1 LQLQTRKKV
10 IPENITKEH
19 LLKAIEEIDKEGIR
33 KGRQSSTY
41 DLIYNGKP
49 YPPKLVLSI
58 ANKFPNGEELDHN
71 SFWGGQD
78 TPSFKKLESMG
89 FAIEKK
95 SKATDRK
102 KEFTSYLEK
111 KGVKG
116 SNQLSSYL
124 RALDLLASVLGR
136 KAKSKLGDHRTIYD
150 FGDFEEIDL
159 LYEYILIEQN
169 TDGIFLGEKP
179 ASYYKSKFYSAALKS
194 YSDFLKSRNTIKSN
208 SSINCLDDFTAW
220 LAAKEGI
227 SHNYLNDAFG
237 NKTENLK
244 SALIQYEQMYMED
257 FGSKIF
263 EIQLNN
269 LENKIQ
275 EINSNIY
282 SDNEQNSGVF
292 LEYSRKK
299 SNHMP
304 RAIIGKRNYL
314 EFLKSLIEKQ
324 LGQQLKFDLAAFL
337 DFFQNTGLSFD
348 PTLIKR
354 FLSSLVTKPF
364 VLLSGLS
371 GSGKTKLAE
380 AFVKWIC
387 ANEEQYKLVPVGADW
402 TNREPLLGFPNALS
416 KGEYTHPDNGVLKL
430 IIEANKN
437 ADRPY
442 FLILDEMNLSHVERY
457 FADFLSTM
465 ESSDAE
471 IQLHD
476 SDAIADETKDDFVP
490 KTIKLPKNLFIIGT
504 VNIDETTYMF
514 SPKVLDRANTIEFR
528 VTDEEISSFFD
539 SPKDIDLKLLETEGA
554 NMATSFL
561 ELSQK
566 SSEKADAELVK
577 DELVAFFRELQKL
590 GAEFGYRTA
599 NEAVKLTARLGDFG
613 IDNSEQG
620 TNTKIDVAIMQKLLP
635 KLSGSRSRL
644 VSVLTSLGKLCVT
657 DDKIVTDF
665 FGSKEYPD
673 FTKTEGIKYP
683 ISFEKITRMH
693 RNAMANGFASYAE
706 A

>member
-41 DLIYNGKP
+41 DLIYKRKS
-49 YPPKLVLSI
+49 YPPKLVLSL

-71 SFWGGQD
+71 SFLGGQD
-78 TPSFKKLESMG
+78 TPAFKVLQEAGFDIKKKTIMG
-89 FAIEKK
+89 LNI
-95 SKATDRK
+95 
-102 KEFTSYLEK
+102 KEFVQVANEQKTGEGTLDSAKQYVRKNKGIYNELNEEISFGVGRASAIPWIAFTGFNQTVKDGIYPVYLYYK
-111 KGVKG
+111 
-116 SNQLSSYL
+116 NY
-124 RALDLLASVLGR
+124 DLLILAYGLSETNSPAISWTS
-136 KAKSKLGDHRTIYD
+136 KDAK
-150 FGDFEEIDL
+150 
-159 LYEYILIEQN
+159 Q
-169 TDGIFLGEKP
+169 
-179 ASYYKSKFYSAALKS
+179 
-194 YSDFLKSRNTIKSN
+194 TIKSYFEN
-208 SSINCLDDFTAW
+208 KYSKKPERYGSSYIYRTYDINNLPSEDVLESD
-220 LAAKEGI
+220 LESIVNLYKEQFENKLLSKVI
-227 SHNYLNDAFG
+227 YKVSDLVKQIPFDLEKYLNFTS
-237 NKTENLK
+237 KTNLK
-244 SALIQYEQMYMED
+244 FQERLIQ
-257 FGSKIF
+257 
-263 EIQLNN
+263 
-269 LENKIQ
+269 
-275 EINSNIY
+275 
-282 SDNEQNSGVF
+282 
-292 LEYSRKK
+292 
-299 SNHMP
+299 
-304 RAIIGKRNYL
+304 
-314 EFLKSLIEKQ
+314 
-324 LGQQLKFDLAAFL
+324 
-337 DFFQNTGLSFD
+337 
-348 PTLIKR
+348 R
-354 FLSSLVTKPF
+354 FLSSIATKPF

-380 AFVKWIC
+380 AFAKWIC
-387 ANEEQYKLVPVGADW
+387 QDKSQYKLVPVGADW

-416 KGEYTHPDNGVLKL
+416 EGEYTHPDNGVLKL

-528 VTDEEISSFFD
+528 VTDDEISSFFD

-613 IDNSEQG
+613 VDDK
-620 TNTKIDVAIMQKLLP
+620 NTKIDIAIMQKLLP
-635 KLSGSRSRL
+635 KLSGSRRKLSK
-644 VSVLTSLGKLCVT
+644 VLETLGKLCMKEVT
-657 DDKIVTDF
+657 YDVKKGIFDNEDFVFPQTDEEKRE
-665 FGSKEYPD
+665 SNINYLL
-673 FTKTEGIKYP
+673 
-683 ISFEKITRMH
+683 SLEKITRMYH
-693 RNAMANGFASYAE
+693 NARDNGFASYAE

>member
-1 LQLQTRKKV
+1 V

-19 LLKAIEEIDKEGIR
+19 LLKAIEEIDKEGVPV
-33 KGRQSSTY
+33 GRQSWMY
-41 DLIYNGKP
+41 DLNYKDKL
-49 YPPKLVLSI
+49 YPPKVIISF
-58 ANKFPNGEELDHN
+58 ANKYANGEELDHT
-71 SFWGGQD
+71 SFKGGLK
-78 TPSFKKLESMG
+78 TPGFELLKKAGFQIVKKSVENNIDYFDQLKLFLDQSKTSNLKTKHYQKRYGELKLKVSFGQGVSARIPWISFLLEPNTTSNGIYPVYLLYKKQNILILAYGISETEAPIITWDILQKKTISDYFKEKKLEKPERYG
-89 FAIEKK
+89 
-95 SKATDRK
+95 D
-102 KEFTSYLEK
+102 SYLFK
-111 KGVKG
+111 V
-116 SNQLSSYL
+116 YD
-124 RALDLLASVLGR
+124 DLENLNR
-136 KAKSKLGDHRTIYD
+136 DTINNDLGDILDQYRQSAILYKNNKVD
-150 FGDFEEIDL
+150 LFNSKKQAASIDISSF
-159 LYEYILIEQN
+159 YE
-169 TDGIFLGEKP
+169 
-179 ASYYKSKFYSAALKS
+179 S
-194 YSDFLKSRNTIKSN
+194 
-208 SSINCLDDFTAW
+208 C
-220 LAAKEGI
+220 
-227 SHNYLNDAFG
+227 
-237 NKTENLK
+237 
-244 SALIQYEQMYMED
+244 
-257 FGSKIF
+257 
-263 EIQLNN
+263 
-269 LENKIQ
+269 
-275 EINSNIY
+275 
-282 SDNEQNSGVF
+282 
-292 LEYSRKK
+292 KK
-299 SNHMP
+299 
-304 RAIIGKRNYL
+304 
-314 EFLKSLIEKQ
+314 
-324 LGQQLKFDLAAFL
+324 
-337 DFFQNTGLSFD
+337 TGLVFNYS
-348 PTLIKR
+348 IIQR

-387 ANEEQYKLVPVGADW
+387 QDKSQYKLVPVGADW

-476 SDAIADETKDDFVP
+476 DNTIEAVP
-490 KTIKLPKNLFIIGT
+490 KTIKLPKNLYIMGT

-528 VTDEEISSFFD
+528 VTENEITDFFKA
-539 SPKDIDLKLLETEGA
+539 PRDIDLKLLETKGA

-577 DELVAFFRELQKL
+577 DELVAFFKELQKL

-613 IDNSEQG
+613 VDDK
-620 TNTKIDVAIMQKLLP
+620 NTKIDIAIMQKLLP

>member
-1 LQLQTRKKV
+1 M

-19 LLKAIEEIDKEGIR
+19 LLKAIEEIDKEGVPV
-33 KGRQSSTY
+33 GRQSWMY
-41 DLIYNGKP
+41 DLNYKDKL
-49 YPPKLVLSI
+49 YPPKVIISF
-58 ANKFPNGEELDHN
+58 ANKYANGEELDHT
-71 SFWGGQD
+71 SFKGGLK
-78 TPSFKKLESMG
+78 TPGFELLKKAGFQIVKKSVENNIDYFDQLKLFLDQSKTSNLKTKHYQKRYGELKLKVSFGQGVSARIPWISFLLEPNTTSNGIYPVYLLYKKQNILILAYGISETEAPIITWDILQKKTISDYFKEKKLEKPERYG
-89 FAIEKK
+89 
-95 SKATDRK
+95 D
-102 KEFTSYLEK
+102 SYLFK
-111 KGVKG
+111 V
-116 SNQLSSYL
+116 YD
-124 RALDLLASVLGR
+124 DLENLNR
-136 KAKSKLGDHRTIYD
+136 DTINNDLGDILDQYRQSAILYKNNKVD
-150 FGDFEEIDL
+150 LFNSKKQAASIDISSF
-159 LYEYILIEQN
+159 YE
-169 TDGIFLGEKP
+169 
-179 ASYYKSKFYSAALKS
+179 S
-194 YSDFLKSRNTIKSN
+194 
-208 SSINCLDDFTAW
+208 C
-220 LAAKEGI
+220 
-227 SHNYLNDAFG
+227 
-237 NKTENLK
+237 
-244 SALIQYEQMYMED
+244 
-257 FGSKIF
+257 
-263 EIQLNN
+263 
-269 LENKIQ
+269 
-275 EINSNIY
+275 
-282 SDNEQNSGVF
+282 
-292 LEYSRKK
+292 KK
-299 SNHMP
+299 
-304 RAIIGKRNYL
+304 
-314 EFLKSLIEKQ
+314 
-324 LGQQLKFDLAAFL
+324 
-337 DFFQNTGLSFD
+337 TGLVFNYS
-348 PTLIKR
+348 IIQR

-387 ANEEQYKLVPVGADW
+387 QDKSQYKLVPVGADW

-476 SDAIADETKDDFVP
+476 DNTIEAVP
-490 KTIKLPKNLFIIGT
+490 KTIKLPKNLYIMGT

-528 VTDEEISSFFD
+528 VTENEITDFFKA
-539 SPKDIDLKLLETEGA
+539 PRDIDLKLLETKGA

-577 DELVAFFRELQKL
+577 DELVAFFKELQKL

-613 IDNSEQG
+613 VDDK
-620 TNTKIDVAIMQKLLP
+620 NTKIDIAIMQKLLP

>member
-1 LQLQTRKKV
+1 MKRVKKGDIVLHLINNYSFDSVSIVENEAIKTSGISGTDWEGPAFLIQLKR
-10 IPENITKEH
+10 NIQ
-19 LLKAIEEIDKEGIR
+19 L
-33 KGRQSSTY
+33 
-41 DLIYNGKP
+41 
-49 YPPKLVLSI
+49 
-58 ANKFPNGEELDHN
+58 EEL
-71 SFWGGQD
+71 
-78 TPSFKKLESMG
+78 
-89 FAIEKK
+89 
-95 SKATDRK
+95 
-102 KEFTSYLEK
+102 FTK
-111 KGVKG
+111 
-116 SNQLSSYL
+116 
-124 RALDLLASVLGR
+124 
-136 KAKSKLGDHRTIYD
+136 
-150 FGDFEEIDL
+150 
-159 LYEYILIEQN
+159 EYILNNRNKQN
-169 TDGIFLGEKP
+169 LTDISESSEVFYTKKMTLRQGAYLTPCALELLSIINEE
-179 ASYYKSKFYSAALKS
+179 YKKFSGHDLP
-194 YSDFLKSRNTIKSN
+194 I
-208 SSINCLDDFTAW
+208 
-220 LAAKEGI
+220 
-227 SHNYLNDAFG
+227 HN
-237 NKTENLK
+237 
-244 SALIQYEQMYMED
+244 
-257 FGSKIF
+257 
-263 EIQLNN
+263 
-269 LENKIQ
+269 
-275 EINSNIY
+275 
-282 SDNEQNSGVF
+282 
-292 LEYSRKK
+292 
-299 SNHMP
+299 
-304 RAIIGKRNYL
+304 
-314 EFLKSLIEKQ
+314 
-324 LGQQLKFDLAAFL
+324 
-337 DFFQNTGLSFD
+337 
-348 PTLIKR
+348 LIKLVKPIKENQTLFSVTSFLRDLKYSNLLLSKKLVSR
-354 FLSSLVTKPF
+354 FVASLTTKPF

-380 AFVKWIC
+380 AFAKWIC
-387 ANEEQYKLVPVGADW
+387 QDKSQYKLVPVGADW

-416 KGEYTHPDNGVLKL
+416 EGEYTHPDNGVLKL

>member
-1 LQLQTRKKV
+1 MQLQTRKKV

-41 DLIYNGKP
+41 DLIYKRKS
-49 YPPKLVLSI
+49 YPPKLVLSL

-71 SFWGGQD
+71 SFLGGQD
-78 TPSFKKLESMG
+78 TPAFKVLQEAGFDIKKKTIMG
-89 FAIEKK
+89 LNI
-95 SKATDRK
+95 
-102 KEFTSYLEK
+102 KEFVQVANEQKTGEGTLDSAKQYVRKNKGIYNELNEEISFGVGRASAIPWIAFTGFNQTVKDGIYPVYLYYK
-111 KGVKG
+111 
-116 SNQLSSYL
+116 NY
-124 RALDLLASVLGR
+124 DLLILAYGLSETNSPAISWTS
-136 KAKSKLGDHRTIYD
+136 KDAK
-150 FGDFEEIDL
+150 
-159 LYEYILIEQN
+159 Q
-169 TDGIFLGEKP
+169 
-179 ASYYKSKFYSAALKS
+179 
-194 YSDFLKSRNTIKSN
+194 TIKSYFEN
-208 SSINCLDDFTAW
+208 KYSKKPERYGSSYIYRTYDINNLPSEDVLESD
-220 LAAKEGI
+220 LESIVNLYKEQFENKLLSKVI
-227 SHNYLNDAFG
+227 YKVSDLVKQIPFDLEKYLNFTS
-237 NKTENLK
+237 KTNLK
-244 SALIQYEQMYMED
+244 FQERLIQ
-257 FGSKIF
+257 
-263 EIQLNN
+263 
-269 LENKIQ
+269 
-275 EINSNIY
+275 
-282 SDNEQNSGVF
+282 
-292 LEYSRKK
+292 
-299 SNHMP
+299 
-304 RAIIGKRNYL
+304 
-314 EFLKSLIEKQ
+314 
-324 LGQQLKFDLAAFL
+324 
-337 DFFQNTGLSFD
+337 
-348 PTLIKR
+348 R
-354 FLSSLVTKPF
+354 FLSSIATKPF

-380 AFVKWIC
+380 AFAKWIC
-387 ANEEQYKLVPVGADW
+387 QDKSQYKLVPVGADW

-416 KGEYTHPDNGVLKL
+416 EGEYTHPDNGVLKL

-528 VTDEEISSFFD
+528 VTDDEISSFFD

-613 IDNSEQG
+613 VDDK
-620 TNTKIDVAIMQKLLP
+620 NTKIDIAIMQKLLP
-635 KLSGSRSRL
+635 KLSGSRRKLSK
-644 VSVLTSLGKLCVT
+644 VLETLGKLCMKEVT
-657 DDKIVTDF
+657 YDVK
-665 FGSKEYPD
+665 KEIFD
-673 FTKTEGIKYP
+673 
-683 ISFEKITRMH
+683 
-693 RNAMANGFASYAE
+693 
-706 A
+706 